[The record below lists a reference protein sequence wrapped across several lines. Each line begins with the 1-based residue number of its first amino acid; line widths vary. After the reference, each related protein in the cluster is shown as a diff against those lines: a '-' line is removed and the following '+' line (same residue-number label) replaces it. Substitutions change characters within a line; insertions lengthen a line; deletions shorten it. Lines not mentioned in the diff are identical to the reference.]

1 MDGNCIMASNNSSNY
16 WPAQCVKSSLGC
28 FFIGGILCGLILA
41 LERSGVDMRQ
51 HWLMGFIQRI
61 GGGLA
66 VGGIACALGLFFLA
80 MAVIGAKQADGQG
93 PAEPQSNRKADISQT
108 NPS

>member
-1 MDGNCIMASNNSSNY
+1 MANDNY

-41 LERSGVDMRQ
+41 LERSGVKMRE
-51 HWLMGFIQRI
+51 HWLMGFIERI
-61 GGGLA
+61 GGALT

-80 MAVIGAKQADGQG
+80 MAVIGAKQAEGQG
-93 PAEPQSNRKADISQT
+93 PPEPQSNAKGEISQA